1 MTNKLEFNL
10 LVMFISE
17 YLFRKGPTEY
27 IAMARSFRLSFE
39 CPFSL
44 RE

>member
-27 IAMARSFRLSFE
+27 IAMARSFWLSFE